1 MSFTSQHLCGQ
12 IMQLGYFSE
21 GEAVYAPSHS
31 GVSSYGRRGAR
42 LPGRF
47 SGSPSVID
55 GEPLRTHHWEL
66 RAPAAL
72 IWISTAIA
80 TICLPTTHAWAHV
93 KWFAPYDVTQSP
105 AIAGDV
111 LTRHFVLIFAAFT
124 SLLIA
129 SFLLDGLAGR
139 WGRLLTTTGKLED
152 LEERL
157 LRSGTGAFFMALFA
171 TGGVILTP
179 ELRTGADWAIWLQF
193 GIAVSMLSQRTCL
206 LGGLGIL
213 GLYGFGIVQYGYFHL
228 ADYPMFLGL
237 SAYLALTSAT
247 SERLRAQRML
257 ILHVSICV
265 TLMWGAVEKWAYPQ
279 WTFPL
284 LAERPYLTF
293 GLSPELFMM
302 VAGFVEFTFAF
313 YILTG
318 FGLLRLAIL
327 GLGSIFAAAILDF
340 GKIDAIG
347 HMPILVAM
355 AAMFLHGP
363 TALNLWLHRQ
373 PVSSLNRARTAGTA
387 FATSVFLFLGLYY
400 VLQYAEY
407 GHGPHDHKVAVSH
420 AVVGTL

>member
-1 MSFTSQHLCGQ
+1 
-12 IMQLGYFSE
+12 MQLGFFTE
-21 GEAVYAPSHS
+21 GDAVYAPSRS
-31 GVSSYGRRGAR
+31 GEGLYGLCSAR
-42 LPGRF
+42 LPSRF
-47 SGSPSVID
+47 VESQYVIV
-55 GEPLRTHHWEL
+55 EKPLISHHWARL
-66 RAPAAL
+66 RPPAAL
-72 IWISTAIA
+72 IWMPTAMA
-80 TICLPTTHAWAHV
+80 TIGLLPTHAWAHV
-93 KWFAPYDVTQSP
+93 KWFAPYDVAQSP
-105 AIAGDV
+105 AMVGDV
-111 LTRHFVLIFAAFT
+111 LTRYFVLVFAVFT
-124 SLLIA
+124 SLLIG
-129 SFLLDGLAGR
+129 SFLLDGLVAK
-139 WGRLLTTTGKLED
+139 WGRLLTASGKRED

-157 LRSGTGAFFMALFA
+157 LRAGTGAFFMALFA

-179 ELRTGADWAIWLQF
+179 ELRTGADWSSWLQF
-193 GIAVSMLSQRTCL
+193 GIAVSMLSQRTCV

-228 ADYPMFLGL
+228 SDYPMFLGL
-237 SAYLALTSAT
+237 AAYLALTST
-247 SERLRAQRML
+247 TNERLRAQRML

-293 GLSPELFMM
+293 GLSPELFMV

-363 TALNLWLHRQ
+363 TTLNRRLHRE
-373 PVSSLNRARTAGTA
+373 PISSFHRARTAGTA
-387 FATSVFLFLGLYY
+387 FATSVFVFLGVYY
-400 VLQYAEY
+400 GLQRAEY
-407 GHGPHDHKVAVSH
+407 GHGSHGHKVAVSQ
-420 AVVGTL
+420 AVVDTL

>member
-55 GEPLRTHHWEL
+55 GEPLRTHHWES

-213 GLYGFGIVQYGYFHL
+213 GLYGFGIVTVWLFSSCRLPDVSRPFRLPG
-228 ADYPMFLGL
+228 ADVGDI
-237 SAYLALTSAT
+237 
-247 SERLRAQRML
+247 RA
-257 ILHVSICV
+257 S
-265 TLMWGAVEKWAYPQ
+265 
-279 WTFPL
+279 
-284 LAERPYLTF
+284 
-293 GLSPELFMM
+293 
-302 VAGFVEFTFAF
+302 
-313 YILTG
+313 
-318 FGLLRLAIL
+318 
-327 GLGSIFAAAILDF
+327 
-340 GKIDAIG
+340 
-347 HMPILVAM
+347 
-355 AAMFLHGP
+355 
-363 TALNLWLHRQ
+363 
-373 PVSSLNRARTAGTA
+373 AGTA
-387 FATSVFLFLGLYY
+387 YAYSPRIDMCHPDVGCGREMGLSTVDLPVARRASVPDIW
-400 VLQYAEY
+400 AI
-407 GHGPHDHKVAVSH
+407 A
-420 AVVGTL
+420 